1 MEISDLITIGKL
13 GKTVDSDGYIP
24 FKPNKIFQSSFLQNV
39 FLLFTNY
46 SVRYV
51 KIEDNLND
59 KMLKIDDLEIT
70 RDAAKDGKVLI
81 MLPQEDI
88 TMLLDEH
95 NILNYA
101 GMKVYFADD
110 IIGKV
115 KETFFNNAQDI
126 LIVELINGNEIMI
139 PVVDYYMEQIEG
151 NTIYTKNIE
160 GLINL

>member
-1 MEISDLITIGKL
+1 MEISDLIAIGKL

-24 FKPNKIFQSSFLQNV
+24 FKPNKIFQSSFPQNV
-39 FLLFTNY
+39 FLLFTDH
-46 SVRYV
+46 SVRFV

-59 KMLKIDDLEIT
+59 KMLKIDDLEIA

-139 PVVDYYMEQIEG
+139 PVVDYYVEQIEG